1 MSNTF
6 LSKKVWV
13 PQLIL
18 AGLIVWLGYGILIKS
33 GKISDVIYG
42 GPAAQGQAGRKSVVI
57 DRPPLRFI
65 KDPNP
70 SFSAV
75 AVNSENN
82 MLVVADENMF
92 NVLEYDRRDNTP
104 AQARFTE
111 PKRVVG
117 GTETRMEMM
126 CGVYIDPKTREIY
139 FRNTDTQPWLPVFSP
154 DAKGNVKP
162 SRYLN
167 GIRGFSLTANEER
180 QELYV
185 VNQEDNAVY
194 IYRKQAEGEEK
205 PLRILRGPDTLMADP
220 HGIAL
225 DTKNNVMFVSNFGS
239 AQVTDPQGRAYGA
252 YKQPSITVYPLLA
265 SGNTKPLRVIEGPK
279 TKLNWPAHMA
289 FHEERQELFV
299 ANDADDS
306 VFVFRASDA
315 GDVAPIR
322 VIKGSNTGILHP
334 PGIALDTK
342 LNELYVASMGNASV
356 TVFPV
361 TADGNVKPV
370 RTIRG
375 APAGSIGLN
384 IGNPGAVGYD
394 TKRQQVLVPN

>member
-1 MSNTF
+1 MGKAF
-6 LSKKVWV
+6 WQRKVWWS
-13 PQLIL
+13 QLVL
-18 AGLIVWLGYGILIKS
+18 AGLIVWLGHEIL
-33 GKISDVIYG
+33 VARG
-42 GPAAQGQAGRKSVVI
+42 GQGQADRKSVVI
-57 DRPPLRFI
+57 DRAPLRFI

-82 MLVVADENMF
+82 MLVVSDENLF
-92 NVLEYDRRDNTP
+92 NVLEYDRRDSTP

-111 PKRVVG
+111 PKRIIG

-139 FRNTDTQPWLPVFSP
+139 VLNNDTQPWLPVFSP

-162 SRYLN
+162 TRFLA

-194 IYRKQAEGEEK
+194 VYRKQAEGEEK

-252 YKQPSITVYPLLA
+252 YKQPTINVYPLLA
-265 SGNTKPLRVIEGPK
+265 QGNTKPLRVIEGPK
-279 TKLNWPAHMA
+279 AKLNWPAHMA
-289 FHEERQELFV
+289 FHEERQELYV

-306 VFVFRASDA
+306 VLIFRASDQ
-315 GDVAPIR
+315 GDAAPIR
-322 VIKGSNTGILHP
+322 IIKGPNTGILHP
-334 PGIALDTK
+334 PGIALDSK

-361 TADGNVKPV
+361 TANGNVKPV

-375 APAGSIGLN
+375 GPVGAVGLN

>member
-1 MSNTF
+1 MVERFSNRKSWR
-6 LSKKVWV
+6 LQAV
-13 PQLIL
+13 L
-18 AGLIVWLGYGILIKS
+18 AGLIVWLTYGILNETP
-33 GKISDVIYG
+33 KIMDVTYA

-57 DRPPLRFI
+57 DRAPVRFI

-70 SFSAV
+70 SFSAI

-82 MLVVADENMF
+82 MLVVADENLF
-92 NVLEYDRRDNTP
+92 QVLEYDRRDSTR

-111 PKRVVG
+111 PKRVIA
-117 GTETRMEMM
+117 GTATRMEMM

-139 FRNTDTQPWLPVFSP
+139 VLNNDTQPWLPVFSP
-154 DAKGNVKP
+154 DSKGNAKP
-162 SRYLN
+162 SRFLA

-194 IYRKQAEGEEK
+194 VYRKQAEGEEK
-205 PLRILRGPDTLMADP
+205 PLRILRGADTQMADP

-239 AQVTDPQGRAYGA
+239 AQMSDAGRKYGA
-252 YKQPSITVYPLLA
+252 FKAPTIAVYPLLA
-265 SGNTKPLRVIEGPK
+265 AGNTKPLRVIEGPK
-279 TKLNWPAHMA
+279 ALLNWPAHMA
-289 FHEERQELFV
+289 FDEERQELFV

-306 VFVFRASDA
+306 VLAFRASDQ

-334 PGIALDTK
+334 PGIALDAK
-342 LNELYVASMGNASV
+342 LGELYVASMGNASV
-356 TVFPV
+356 TVFPA
-361 TADGNVKPV
+361 TANGNVKPV
-370 RTIRG
+370 
-375 APAGSIGLN
+375 
-384 IGNPGAVGYD
+384 
-394 TKRQQVLVPN
+394 